1 MKRIIA
7 VVDLSEPSLRAVDLS
22 ADLANKYDAELVL
35 PTVGHDITRTRSWDG
50 GLRSSRHG
58 YSSDRR
64 RSIRSSSASGS
75 KSSGPSWWNSM
86 T

>member
-1 MKRIIA
+1 MVPEAIQMKRIIA

-50 GLRSSRHG
+50 GLR
-58 YSSDRR
+58 
-64 RSIRSSSASGS
+64 
-75 KSSGPSWWNSM
+75 
-86 T
+86 

>member
-35 PTVGHDITRTRSWDG
+35 PTVGRDITRTRSWDG
-50 GLRSSRHG
+50 GLR
-58 YSSDRR
+58 
-64 RSIRSSSASGS
+64 
-75 KSSGPSWWNSM
+75 
-86 T
+86 

>member
-50 GLRSSRHG
+50 SLR
-58 YSSDRR
+58 
-64 RSIRSSSASGS
+64 
-75 KSSGPSWWNSM
+75 
-86 T
+86 